1 MGDPPFRADH
11 VGSLLRRA
19 QLLRARAVHP
29 ATAAI
34 GRCSRSIAAI
44 AVVAALVAPNLARA
58 QQPAFHPGLGDLMTA
73 FVQPRHIKLGL
84 AGNEKNWPYAAYELG
99 ELREAFDDVAGDRAE
114 VWGSRR
120 SPSTDRARRSGS
132 RWRHST
138 GRSRLRTPT
147 GFTAA
152 YGQLTASCNACHQ
165 STGHAVIVV
174 DPAADGRGVSGSG
187 FPSACAMIM
196 DKN

>member
-84 AGNEKNWPYAAYELG
+84 AGNEKNWPYAAYELS
-99 ELREAFDDVAGDRAE
+99 ELRETFDDVAAIVPKYRDSSVPDLIAATVRQPLAAIDRAIKAKDAN
-114 VWGSRR
+114 R
-120 SPSTDRARRSGS
+120 
-132 RWRHST
+132 
-138 GRSRLRTPT
+138 
-147 GFTAA
+147 FTAA

-165 STGHAVIVV
+165 STGHPMIVIQPSMGTAFP
-174 DPAADGRGVSGSG
+174 DQDFRPPAR
-187 FPSACAMIM
+187 
-196 DKN
+196 

>member
-99 ELREAFDDVAGDRAE
+99 ELRETFDDVAAIVPKYRVLVGPRFDRRDGQAAAGGDRSGDQGKGRQPLHCGLWTTDGF
-114 VWGSRR
+114 VQRL
-120 SPSTDRARRSGS
+120 PS
-132 RWRHST
+132 
-138 GRSRLRTPT
+138 
-147 GFTAA
+147 
-152 YGQLTASCNACHQ
+152 
-165 STGHAVIVV
+165 STGHPMIVIQPSMGTAFP
-174 DPAADGRGVSGSG
+174 DQDFRPPAR
-187 FPSACAMIM
+187 
-196 DKN
+196 